1 MVIGKIGVLADF
13 EKGGDM
19 MDRLGRLRKYFAS
32 EMGLILP
39 PVRVRDSL
47 ELNQTEYEFCING
60 YSIVKGS
67 VIPDRYLAIETDKV
81 KEDLFRNPES
91 ILSSETAFFDKIVTE
106 CYGAGREKILP
117 INTIAPIYGKPA
129 LWIDENIKMQAQIHG
144 YMVLEPSAV
153 IMAHFQEMIRQ
164 HADSFF
170 PEKA

>member
-1 MVIGKIGVLADF
+1 MRRSFLHHASITPVLRSISNVRF
-13 EKGGDM
+13 
-19 MDRLGRLRKYFAS
+19 LWF
-32 EMGLILP
+32 LP
-39 PVRVRDSL
+39 CCTKT
-47 ELNQTEYEFCING
+47 NEFCING
-60 YSIVKGS
+60 YSIVKGR